1 MKSII
6 EISLKGELYFFED
19 TFTDMQLKQLNDYIH
34 EYYNDK
40 NKLSNVSTHGSTQHL
55 FEDIQ
60 KKLCIQLI
68 PLHIKAVIAV

>member
-6 EISLKGELYFFED
+6 EISFKGELYFFED

-40 NKLSNVSTHGSTQHL
+40 NKLSSVSTQHL
-55 FEDIQ
+55 IEDIQ

-68 PLHIKAVIAV
+68 PLHIKTVIAV

>member
-19 TFTDMQLKQLNDYIH
+19 TFTDTQLKKLNDYIH

-40 NKLSNVSTHGSTQHL
+40 NILSNGSIQHL
-55 FEDIQ
+55 IEDIQ
-60 KKLCIQLI
+60 NKFCIQLI
-68 PLHIKAVIAV
+68 PLRINTVIAI

>member
-19 TFTDMQLKQLNDYIH
+19 TFTDVQLKKLNDYIH

-40 NKLSNVSTHGSTQHL
+40 NKLSNGSIQHL
-55 FEDIQ
+55 IEDIQ

-68 PLHIKAVIAV
+68 PLHIKVVIAV

>member
-34 EYYNDK
+34 DYYNDK
-40 NKLSNVSTHGSTQHL
+40 NKLSNVSTQHL
-55 FEDIQ
+55 IEDIQ